1 MLSTVLFLFFL
12 TDWSFLH
19 QHPKTHSQIML
30 QRLKPRALSR
40 ALWKELA
47 QSVPWGHPH
56 PSGPGWSEVCESP
69 CLRQPSQQVTAVVL
83 LGALLGKAFQVPS
96 GELLLRE
103 NNDYFREVFSVNN
116 IPQVSVFPA
125 PITASFD
132 DGSSFQDQKP
142 LLLKAGKPGEPQ
154 VPALV
159 FSDAL
164 GAQRMP
170 AQMAYLVLS
179 LSPQILPT
187 TQHQLCFTEN

>member
-1 MLSTVLFLFFL
+1 M
-12 TDWSFLH
+12 
-19 QHPKTHSQIML
+19 
-30 QRLKPRALSR
+30 
-40 ALWKELA
+40 
-47 QSVPWGHPH
+47 
-56 PSGPGWSEVCESP
+56 
-69 CLRQPSQQVTAVVL
+69 
-83 LGALLGKAFQVPS
+83 PS

-125 PITASFD
+125 PLAISFD

-154 VPALV
+154 VPALM

-164 GAQRMP
+164 GAQAMP

-187 TQHQLCFTEN
+187 TQYRLRFTED